1 MSKNLVQLVEERPF
15 PEFMPWWE
23 MGSNFIRFMAK
34 GIVAAWHGFEHP
46 GSSIDEIRHHITEY
60 LDVVYGKPVN
70 PGLLDAFIEGDDC
83 YQFHS
88 GEFDALSYAFYRSAF
103 ETLARVYQNDHDSLV
118 KIRRDFTKQV
128 GKSFFSSVQNYLQL
142 NLPNA
147 LTTSDQFAQ
156 FQENIDQLGSF
167 LLESGYLRDQCKFS
181 FEVDVI
187 YRQEHIHQ
195 HPSDFLESLNQN
207 QAGYAL
213 YIMGYPAILPSA
225 VYLYQMFGEAQHH
238 SSRTIEELF
247 ASVGLKASETE
258 DFDPS
263 DYAADRIVELWEICR

>member
-1 MSKNLVQLVEERPF
+1 
-15 PEFMPWWE
+15 MPWWE
-23 MGSNFIRFMAK
+23 MGSNFIGFMAK
-34 GIVAAWHGFEHP
+34 GIVAAWRKLDHP
-46 GSSIDEIRHHITEY
+46 ANGMDQVRDHLTEY
-60 LDVVYGKPVN
+60 LEVVYGMPTDPDLIN
-70 PGLLDAFIEGDDC
+70 DFIAVEPC
-83 YQFHS
+83 YLFRS

-103 ETLARVYQNDHDSLV
+103 ETLARVYQNDYKTLV
-118 KIRRDFTKQV
+118 TIRREFTKRV
-128 GKSFFSSVQNYLQL
+128 GKSFFSSVHDYLQL
-142 NLPNA
+142 DLPNA
-147 LTTSDQFAQ
+147 LTTPDQFAQ
-156 FQENIDQLGSF
+156 FQGNIDQLGSF

-187 YRQEHIHQ
+187 HRQEHIRQ

-263 DYAADRIVELWEICR
+263 DFPPDRIVELWQIFK